1 MASPADSSPTKSSTG
16 AWLALAGIF
25 VLGGI
30 AVSRMFADRFDSG
43 SQYPPYSTMRT
54 DPFGT
59 RALFEALDMMPGV
72 EVVRN
77 FDSLHKLARDQR
89 IALWAGDG
97 AAGHK
102 PADARGQALVLAGL
116 TADEFQTPT
125 ERTQHLERF
134 VRAGGRL
141 ILALD
146 PDGAAPGRLERD
158 LDRALD
164 ELDEEDEVE
173 RRKVREEKE
182 KKDAAKDSKAA
193 SPEPS
198 KPEPKAASEDKTK
211 SPPKPAPAADSK
223 ADKDK
228 KRDRSNRP
236 RHSLGDRDALSFAFK
251 ASIVKEPFKANEDGG
266 GIKLDVKAGLPLKPD
281 EVPEWFSRLY
291 IDDNP
296 KQDWTPA
303 WSRRIAERLKKKT
316 DKKDAPT
323 KPEVEA
329 TPAPAAE
336 KTIITSEPSPWKP
349 LASKGSRP
357 TIMQRSLGAGTIILC
372 TDRFFLS
379 NEALWKNAKPTFI
392 SWLLGDA
399 KTIIFDETHLGA
411 FVGDEDGVM
420 TLARRYHMH
429 GLFLG
434 GILLFALYIWRNAF
448 SLVPSSAD
456 DDLGHWRS
464 DAVAGQSTAS
474 GLEGLLRRGVKF
486 GELLPRCFA
495 IWSGTRAAAEAVPPP
510 RRAQAEALLADP
522 TALKSPVSTYRR
534 IRDALHPS
542 KKA

>member
-1 MASPADSSPTKSSTG
+1 MASPADSSPSKSSTG

-25 VLGGI
+25 VLGGL

-102 PADARGQALVLAGL
+102 PADVRGQALVFVGL

-146 PDGAAPGRLERD
+146 PDSSPPGRLERD
-158 LDRALD
+158 LDRALN
-164 ELDEEDEVE
+164 ELDEEDEVQ
-173 RRKVREEKE
+173 RRKARDEKE
-182 KKDAAKDSKAA
+182 KKGAAKDSKAA

-198 KPEPKAASEDKTK
+198 KPEPKAAPEDKAK
-211 SPPKPAPAADSK
+211 SSPQPAPAADSK
-223 ADKDK
+223 TDKDK
-228 KRDRSNRP
+228 KRENGKRP
-236 RHSLGDRDALSFAFK
+236 RHLLGNRDALSFAFK

-316 DKKDAPT
+316 DKEDAPT
-323 KPEVEA
+323 KPTVETAPKPA
-329 TPAPAAE
+329 TE

-379 NEALWKNAKPTFI
+379 NEALWKNAKPKFI

-399 KTIIFDETHLGA
+399 TTVIFDETHLGA
-411 FVGDEDGVM
+411 MIGDEDGVM

-486 GELLPRCFA
+486 GELLPRCFT
-495 IWSGTRAAAEAVPPP
+495 IWSGTRAAAGAVPPQ

-522 TALKSPVSTYRR
+522 AVLKTPVSTYQR

-542 KKA
+542 KKP